1 MEHGL
6 KVQSLSGGRSFYHLD
21 GWMKIRILDILLLPK
36 DDRRQ
41 GKGTEIMQKLCGWA
55 DVEEVTLVLS
65 ADSTVCG
72 RAGSE
77 TEDRQL
83 VAFYEKH
90 GFRRSQI
97 EYLHTDSIRTSK
109 NIMERPPEP
118 ILSDQIV
125 RLRDYA

>member
-1 MEHGL
+1 MH
-6 KVQSLSGGRSFYHLD
+6 
-21 GWMKIRILDILLLPK
+21 
-36 DDRRQ
+36 
-41 GKGTEIMQKLCGWA
+41 KLCGWA

-72 RAGSE
+72 RAGSAR
-77 TEDRQL
+77 EDEQL
-83 VAFYEKH
+83 VTFYGEH

-109 NIMERPPEP
+109 NIMERQPEP
-118 ILSDQIV
+118 VLSDQIV